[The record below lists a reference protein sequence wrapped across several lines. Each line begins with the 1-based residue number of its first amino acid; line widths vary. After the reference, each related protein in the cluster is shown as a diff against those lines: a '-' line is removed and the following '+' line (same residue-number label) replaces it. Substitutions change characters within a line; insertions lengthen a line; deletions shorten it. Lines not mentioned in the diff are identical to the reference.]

1 MKNQEESD
9 ELRPWSISEILSFI
23 KNLAVDPTRVRP
35 EDIDFAYSAMFG
47 VAWSDPEIEA
57 LRTEFLRAV
66 GPDSARHLC
75 RYVLHHHPGD
85 RFSDGFTDVDLDT
98 LLSPLTVAVILLLRH
113 AELAPTEL
121 SFDVEITA
129 GGLLRARPSR
139 DATESATK
147 DTSVHD

>member
-1 MKNQEESD
+1 MHDQEETD

-47 VAWSDPEIEA
+47 VAWSDPEIEE

-75 RYVLHHHPGD
+75 KYVLHHHPGD
-85 RFSDGFTDVDLDT
+85 RFSDGFTDEDLDT
-98 LLSPLTVAVILLLRH
+98 LLSPLTVAVTLLLGH
-113 AELAPTEL
+113 VELAPNAL
-121 SFDVEITA
+121 FDVGITA
-129 GGLLRARPSR
+129 GGLLIARPSR

-147 DTSVHD
+147 NTSVHD